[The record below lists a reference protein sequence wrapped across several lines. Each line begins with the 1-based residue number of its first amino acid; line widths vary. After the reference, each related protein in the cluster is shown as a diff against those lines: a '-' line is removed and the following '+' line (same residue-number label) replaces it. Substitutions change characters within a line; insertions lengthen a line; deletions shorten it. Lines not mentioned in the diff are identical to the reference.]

1 MKKNEILGRIKEVL
15 GVLCMDVDNFDEV
28 FGKKFDRKFELY
40 SDCYP
45 YKVGIARAMLEYI
58 LDNNCTD
65 DKFTFNEICEKAE
78 QTEERKWIKAKDNA
92 REEVREIILE
102 KYGDDLDEADSPE
115 EIVVN
120 YSKKHNLF
128 FTEAG
133 HIV

>member
-1 MKKNEILGRIKEVL
+1 
-15 GVLCMDVDNFDEV
+15 MD
-28 FGKKFDRKFELY
+28 
-40 SDCYP
+40 S
-45 YKVGIARAMLEYI
+45 
-58 LDNNCTD
+58 
-65 DKFTFNEICEKAE
+65 KFTFNEICEKAE

-128 FTEAG
+128 FTKVG

>member
-1 MKKNEILGRIKEVL
+1 
-15 GVLCMDVDNFDEV
+15 MDVDNFDEV

-58 LDNNCTD
+58 LDNNRTD